1 MQKERGIM
9 TGFKIWKHFKREEL
23 YECYQCARCTGSC
36 PAMEVAP
43 AFGPRETILKCLG
56 VGYDEVVEDERIW
69 LCCTCN
75 VCEDRCPQKIP
86 ISELLV
92 ALRNSA
98 ARRGNIPGRLSMAI
112 ELLAKTGRS
121 MIVHQLDEM
130 RFHHGLDPLPPAQ
143 IDEIRQILKKTG
155 LGEVIEF

>member
-1 MQKERGIM
+1 M
-9 TGFKIWKHFKREEL
+9 TVIKLWKFFAREDL

-36 PAMEVAP
+36 PAMEVGP
-43 AFGPRETILKCLG
+43 AIGPRETILKCLNLG
-56 VGYDEVVEDERIW
+56 HEQVVQDERLW

-75 VCEDRCPQKIP
+75 VCQDRCPQKIP
-86 ISELLV
+86 ISDLLV

-98 ARRGNIPGRLSMAI
+98 ARRGNIPGKLLMAT

-130 RFHHGLDPLPPAQ
+130 RAHHGLKPLPALPV
-143 IDEIRQILKKTG
+143 DEVRAILKKTG
-155 LGEVIEF
+155 LHEIVEV

>member
-1 MQKERGIM
+1 M
-9 TGFKIWKHFKREEL
+9 TTLRIWNFFNRADL

-43 AFGPRETILKCLG
+43 AIGPRETILRCLNLG
-56 VGYDEVVEDERIW
+56 HQQVAEDERLW

-86 ISELLV
+86 ITDLLV

-98 ARRGNIPGRLSMAI
+98 ARRGNIPDRLGMVI

-130 RFHHGLDPLPPAQ
+130 RKHHGLEPLPPAPV
-143 IDEIRQILKKTG
+143 DEIRAILKKTE
-155 LGEVIEF
+155 LDKIIEF